1 MKFFLDL
8 LSDKSD
14 VSMMRF
20 LSLIVVIVACYVALT
35 KGDENINTIIAL
47 LSSGFGG
54 KFLQKVVENGQD
66 R

>member
-1 MKFFLDL
+1 
-8 LSDKSD
+8 
-14 VSMMRF
+14 MMRF